1 MADFNASDK
10 DFDYLRGF
18 TVDFNLANGFSS
30 KKATSKRFLSK
41 VKGMF
46 YDEKAADEYIAKY
59 GDKLVYEFH
68 EMGVPETSGDL
79 AYGISIVYPGK
90 VGDEYHMTKGHFH
103 CILETGEVYYCL
115 GGHGYMMLESPEGD
129 WSCQELLPGKLV
141 YCPKRYAH
149 RSINVSP
156 SEPLRTFFVFRADAG
171 HDYGTIEEK
180 GYRNLL
186 VDRNGEPTVIANP
199 KWEG

>member
-1 MADFNASDK
+1 MADFNAQEHSK
-10 DFDYLRGF
+10 FDYERGF
-18 TVDFNLANGFSS
+18 TIDFNLLNGISS
-30 KKATSKRFLSK
+30 MTETSKRYLSK

-46 YDEKAADEYIAKY
+46 EDEEAANATIEKD

-68 EMGVPETSGDL
+68 EMDVPEHEGDL

-90 VGDEYHMTKGHFH
+90 VGNEYYMTKGHFH
-103 CILETGEVYYCL
+103 TILDTGEVYYCL
-115 GGHGYMMLESPEGD
+115 SGHGYMMLESPEGD
-129 WSCQELLPGKLV
+129 WSCLELLPGKMV

-156 SEPLRTFFVFRADAG
+156 NEPLRTFFVFRGDAG
-171 HDYGTIEEK
+171 HDYGTIESK

-186 VDRNGEPTVIANP
+186 VEENGKPTIKTNP
-199 KWEG
+199 NWK